1 MSLKKYIPNTITSF
15 NLLSGA
21 GSIICTFSNNY
32 EWALLFILF
41 AAIFDFFDGFA
52 ARLLDV
58 KSEIGKELDSLA
70 DDISFGLAP
79 AILMY
84 HKMDNMAGCPK
95 ILIYIPLILAAFSA
109 VRLAKFNI
117 DYRQTESFIGL
128 PTPAS
133 SILLSSMICMSSI
146 NYIPSLE
153 NYYMI
158 PILSILFSILLISNI
173 PMFSLKFHDYTIKN
187 NLHRY
192 VFLSISS
199 IIIILGLS
207 FSIHFATTIFLVML
221 WYMFTNIII
230 LLGALLTHK
239 RN

>member
-21 GSIICTFSNNY
+21 GSIICTFNNDY

-58 KSEIGKELDSLA
+58 
-70 DDISFGLAP
+70 
-79 AILMY
+79 
-84 HKMDNMAGCPK
+84 
-95 ILIYIPLILAAFSA
+95 ILAAFSA

-117 DYRQTESFIGL
+117 DDRQTESFIGL

-146 NYIPSLE
+146 NHIPSLE
-153 NYYMI
+153 NFYMI

-173 PMFSLKFHDYTIKN
+173 PMFSLKFHDYTIKHN
-187 NLHRY
+187 IHRY
-192 VFLSISS
+192 IFLSISF
-199 IIIILGLS
+199 IIILVALV
-207 FSIHFATTIFLVML
+207 FTVHFATIIFLVML
-221 WYMFTNIII
+221 WYMFANIII
-230 LLGALLTHK
+230 LLGTLLTNK
-239 RN
+239 KN

>member
-21 GSIICTFSNNY
+21 GSIICTFNNDY

-84 HKMDNMAGCPK
+84 HKMSNMAGCPK
-95 ILIYIPLILAAFSA
+95 ILIYTPLILAAFSA

-117 DYRQTESFIGL
+117 DDRQTESFIGL

-146 NYIPSLE
+146 NHIPSLE
-153 NYYMI
+153 NFYMI

-173 PMFSLKFHDYTIKN
+173 PMFSLKFHDYTIKHN
-187 NLHRY
+187 IHRY
-192 VFLSISS
+192 IFLSISF
-199 IIIILGLS
+199 IIILVALV
-207 FSIHFATTIFLVML
+207 FTVHFATIIFLVML
-221 WYMFTNIII
+221 WYMFANIII
-230 LLGALLTHK
+230 LLGTLLTNK
-239 RN
+239 KN